1 MLIKY
6 KDEYKIYG
14 EQVQFFRKNSVKK
27 KSWISYGVFI
37 EAVLV
42 FVLLAAVTKQKE
54 AVMTNLRVEDRLT
67 ETGQASEE
75 AVDSEQNGTASK
87 DTIKWVDF
95 NVSYEALCLAYEWD
109 VETHSTE
116 CEVHWIELLAY
127 TAAKTGGVFDKGAL
141 ATLDDVAKKLSA
153 GEADMEVLTAEMK
166 YYDYYYEAYTSV
178 LGGMVGEYEAEVVAE
193 EGKSGYETKYGLKAY
208 FPLARGFDYSHYD
221 DFGAGRSYGYKRKH
235 LGHDMMGQT
244 GTPIIAVESGV
255 VEAIGWNQYGG
266 WRIGIRSF
274 DERRYYYYAHLRQNY
289 PYAEGLEEGSV
300 VTAGDVI
307 GYMGHTGYSTQ
318 ENVNNI
324 EVTHL
329 HWGLELIFDEKL
341 REEGYEI
348 WIDIY
353 PLTRFLA
360 KHTQTVHKVEGTKE
374 WVRSTDIIDPVVEEY
389 LKK

>member
-1 MLIKY
+1 MVLIL
-6 KDEYKIYG
+6 
-14 EQVQFFRKNSVKK
+14 S
-27 KSWISYGVFI
+27 
-37 EAVLV
+37 
-42 FVLLAAVTKQKE
+42 AAVIKKNE

-75 AVDSEQNGTASK
+75 AVDSEQDGTASK

-95 NVSYEALCLAYEWD
+95 PVSYEALCLAYEWD
-109 VETHSTE
+109 VETHGTE

-153 GEADMEVLTAEMK
+153 GEADLEALTRKMK
-166 YYDYYYEAYTSV
+166 YYDYYHEAYTAV

-193 EGKSGYETKYGLKAY
+193 DGKTGYETKYGLKAY

-329 HWGLELIFDEKL
+329 HWGLELIFDEKR

-348 WIDIY
+348 WVDVY

-360 KHTQTVHKVEGTKE
+360 KHTQTAHKVEGTKE
-374 WVRSTDIIDPVVEEY
+374 WIRSTDIIDPMVEEY

>member
-42 FVLLAAVTKQKE
+42 LILLAAVVKQNE
-54 AVMTNLRVEDRLT
+54 AVMTNLSVED
-67 ETGQASEE
+67 
-75 AVDSEQNGTASK
+75 SK
-87 DTIKWVDF
+87 ETIKWVDF

-329 HWGLELIFDEKL
+329 HWGLELIFDEKR

>member
-329 HWGLELIFDEKL
+329 HWGLELIFDEKR